1 MKLLPA
7 VLMGRFCGL
16 KTVEE
21 CVRNID
27 MHCMSMFSYDKIDE
41 ELMELFSEYGLYK
54 MDELT
59 LDWYYIEAETE
70 RRHEEYKQSIEPVNF
85 QV

>member
-1 MKLLPA
+1 MKLLEA
-7 VLMGRFCGL
+7 VLLGRFCGL
-16 KTVEE
+16 VTVEE

-27 MHCMSMFSYDKIDE
+27 MHWMSMFSYDKIDE

-54 MDELT
+54 MGELT
-59 LDWYYIEAETE
+59 LDWYFIEAETE
-70 RRHEEYKQSIEPVNF
+70 RSHKEYKKGIETVNF